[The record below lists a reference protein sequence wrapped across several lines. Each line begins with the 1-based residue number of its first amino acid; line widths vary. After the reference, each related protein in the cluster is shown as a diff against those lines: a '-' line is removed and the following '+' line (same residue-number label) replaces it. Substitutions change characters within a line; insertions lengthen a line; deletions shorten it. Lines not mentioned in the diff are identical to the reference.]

1 MEEETLVFSSTVFLF
16 LFLPLILLL
25 YFISPKVLK
34 NTILLAASLFFYA
47 WGEPVFVLVMLVSI
61 LLNYIFALLVDKF
74 RDNPKTV
81 KWILVITVAVNLLML
96 GIFKYTNFIVDNIN
110 TVLGT
115 TIEVPTIALPLGISF
130 FTFQALSY
138 VIDVYRKDGK
148 LQKNP
153 LNLALYISLFP
164 QLIAGPIVR
173 YQTVA
178 DQITKRFVNLQKFGE
193 GVKRFTIG
201 LAKKMILANNCG
213 WVADQVFAL
222 PQNELSVGLA
232 WLGIIAYS
240 LQIYFDFSGYSDM
253 AIGLGKMF
261 GFDFLENFNY
271 PYISRSVTEF
281 WRRWHISLSSW
292 FRDYLYIPLGG
303 NRGTTFQLY
312 RNIFIV
318 WLATGI
324 WHGAAWTFIGWG
336 LYYGVI
342 IMIEKAYLLKILKRI
357 PRVFQHIYTILA
369 FIIGWVFFRSENISQ
384 AFDYLKVMFGLSG
397 NNMWDSQAGF
407 YFSQYG
413 IVILIAIIA
422 STPIFN
428 VLRKRLNNLNKPT
441 RSFVIRDL
449 IVSFGYIFIFII
461 TVVSV
466 VSTTFNPFIYFRF

>member
-1 MEEETLVFSSTVFLF
+1 MVFSSTVFLF

-397 NNMWDSQAGF
+397 NNVWDSQAGF